1 MLIIKTL
8 SSYAFFVYFFGL
20 SLGLLINVMDET
32 SELFG
37 MENEDEEKNIIE
49 NISFTDLIRKLLS
62 FPEVSSLEIRNYS
75 PWLKR
80 EYNSTMI
87 HNSNNNDS
95 YKVGTNSL
103 NRLQRACCIKTV
115 HSHQVFPV
123 ICIFKNHYTFKTI
136 LNLYVFSLNSFCGS
150 STGAKPKQRNMYIL
164 IWRINCSF
172 FKNLFSV
179 VLQSTRWQ
187 VQHAKQ

>member
-75 PWLKR
+75 P
-80 EYNSTMI
+80 
-87 HNSNNNDS
+87 
-95 YKVGTNSL
+95 
-103 NRLQRACCIKTV
+103 
-115 HSHQVFPV
+115 
-123 ICIFKNHYTFKTI
+123 
-136 LNLYVFSLNSFCGS
+136 
-150 STGAKPKQRNMYIL
+150 
-164 IWRINCSF
+164 
-172 FKNLFSV
+172 
-179 VLQSTRWQ
+179 
-187 VQHAKQ
+187 

>member
-8 SSYAFFVYFFGL
+8 SSYAFFCVFFWAIL

-75 PWLKR
+75 P
-80 EYNSTMI
+80 
-87 HNSNNNDS
+87 
-95 YKVGTNSL
+95 
-103 NRLQRACCIKTV
+103 
-115 HSHQVFPV
+115 
-123 ICIFKNHYTFKTI
+123 
-136 LNLYVFSLNSFCGS
+136 
-150 STGAKPKQRNMYIL
+150 
-164 IWRINCSF
+164 
-172 FKNLFSV
+172 
-179 VLQSTRWQ
+179 
-187 VQHAKQ
+187 